1 VTRHRA
7 LSVATWIL
15 SRLAPKNERDPLV
28 GDLIEEYALRSSAT
42 SSSAALRWYM
52 KQVVTSAPLLLR
64 VRLARGAWV
73 STIGAALL
81 AYIAV
86 AVAELSVDWAISNWT
101 AVGTFAYKP
110 LGLIMLF
117 PIVILIGY
125 VAGRFRRRAPIVL
138 GVMMLLV
145 VTTMM
150 LSTTESVPPWYG
162 VAYFVMGPAAAFI
175 GAALDS
181 LRPARW

>member
-1 VTRHRA
+1 MTHRA

-28 GDLIEEYALRSSAT
+28 GDLVEEYALRSNTT
-42 SSSAALRWYM
+42 SSSVALRWYM
-52 KQVVTSAPLLLR
+52 KQVLASAPLLLR
-64 VRLARGAWV
+64 VRLARVAWI

-101 AVGTFAYKP
+101 AGGAFAYKP
-110 LGLIMLF
+110 LGLIILF
-117 PIVILIGY
+117 PIVVLIGY
-125 VAGRFRRRAPIVL
+125 VAGRFRRGAPILL

-145 VTTMM
+145 VTAMM
-150 LSTTESVPPWYG
+150 LSTTESLPPWYG
-162 VAYFVMGPAAAFI
+162 VAYFAMGPAAAFI
-175 GAALDS
+175 GAALRS
-181 LRPARW
+181 LRPARL

>member
-1 VTRHRA
+1 MTRHRA
-7 LSVATWIL
+7 VSVATWIL

-28 GDLIEEYALRSSAT
+28 GDLIEEYSLRSSTT
-42 SSSAALRWYM
+42 SSSAALSWYM
-52 KQVVTSAPLLLR
+52 KQVLASAPLLLR
-64 VRLARGAWV
+64 IRLVQAAWI
-73 STIGAALL
+73 STIGAALI

-101 AVGTFAYKP
+101 AAGAFAYKP
-110 LGLIMLF
+110 LGLIILF
-117 PIVILIGY
+117 PIVVLIGY
-125 VAGRFRRRAPIVL
+125 VAARFRRGAPIVL

-150 LSTTESVPPWYG
+150 LSTTESMPPWYG
-162 VAYFVMGPAAAFI
+162 VAYFAMGPAAAFI
-175 GAALDS
+175 GAALRS

>member
-1 VTRHRA
+1 
-7 LSVATWIL
+7 
-15 SRLAPKNERDPLV
+15 
-28 GDLIEEYALRSSAT
+28 
-42 SSSAALRWYM
+42 M

-64 VRLARGAWV
+64 VRLARAAWI
-73 STIGAALL
+73 STVGAALL

-117 PIVILIGY
+117 PMVVLIGY

-175 GAALDS
+175 GAALHS